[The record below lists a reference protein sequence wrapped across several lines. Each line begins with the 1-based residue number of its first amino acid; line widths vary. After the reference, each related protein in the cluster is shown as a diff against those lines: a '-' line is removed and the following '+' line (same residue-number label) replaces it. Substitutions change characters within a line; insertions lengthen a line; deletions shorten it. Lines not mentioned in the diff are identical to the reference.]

1 MARTLARFSFY
12 QRYCIFAARGIRA
25 LFTSSM
31 MRYLPLLLA
40 LSLALP
46 ACAQRKLPRHAKAAT
61 AATRTTPPE
70 PVLIYQRTPCN
81 GRCPVYTANIFADGR
96 VEYDGQRYVPLLGKH
111 TLSLPP
117 ATVAA
122 LLAEAQRINFDKL
135 AERYAGNTSDLP
147 ATIITVHPAGRPLH
161 AVYAAEGIPA
171 SLQGYINYLNSR
183 LDPLAGASSTE

>member
-1 MARTLARFSFY
+1 
-12 QRYCIFAARGIRA
+12 
-25 LFTSSM
+25 
-31 MRYLPLLLA
+31 MRYLTLLLA

-46 ACAQRKLPRHAKAAT
+46 ACAQHKLPRKANAAT
-61 AATRTTPPE
+61 AATKATPPE

-81 GRCPVYTANIFADGR
+81 GRCPVYTATVFADGR
-96 VEYDGQRYVPLLGKH
+96 VEYDGQRHVPLLGKH
-111 TLSLPP
+111 TLGLPP

-122 LLAEAQRINFDKL
+122 LLAEARRINFDKL

-171 SLQGYINYLNSR
+171 SLQGYINYLNGR
-183 LDPLAGASSTE
+183 LDPLAGINVTE